1 VANAVTNPR
10 VRAAVGD
17 YLAWLGTQIPHNKL
31 LAVRQGGGPTGELRY
46 PDATYNGHTNSY
58 WAYDASTQY
67 LSPVPGWKPG
77 TGTAAQA
84 RLFLDSYNKALNDY
98 GIWLNGEFAKDFAGT
113 STLLMMPG
121 WGERPGIDNDMV
133 NGLLTDDRPA
143 YNEGLDWANLV
154 PNLPDQAHT
163 ILYTTYLDAPA
174 GIMPTVQFEDP
185 VAYVASLASLYGMRM
200 GGENTGRGTD
210 DSLTLTLT
218 RARDYRMTIVNWM
231 DEEDLEVG
239 NASSNTA
246 LVSFADLKR
255 VFDSVDLD
263 TPVPPAAAP
272 PPSPPAT
279 PLTDRTSAL
288 LGVLSVGGARYSDEA
303 AAGIKAVTI
312 NASWRS
318 AEPTNNGFS
327 ASYASQLNLKID
339 NAIAAGMQ
347 VIIDPGIHY
356 PPDWVFTLPGGTRFV
371 NQYGDTFT
379 GAADSGMNIANTV
392 TNPDVRAALA
402 GYLAWLGKQIPK
414 GKLLGIRQ
422 SGGQY
427 GQLRYPDASYNGHTN
442 SWWAY
447 DTSTQAQSPVPGWKP
462 GTGTT
467 TQAQQFLDNYNRN
480 LVNYGVWLNN
490 ELSKDFATTILLV
503 LPGFG
508 ERPGQATDLVNSR
521 LTNLKDSFNQGLD
534 WANLIPSLADPAHTV
549 VYTTWLDAP
558 DGLQNTVQLEDP
570 VHYLA
575 ALANAYGL
583 RLGGQNSAST
593 DAALS
598 VAAGRAKDLDM
609 VIFNWA
615 SESTLVTAGTS
626 TNTALTTF
634 ADLSGALG

>member
-1 VANAVTNPR
+1 
-10 VRAAVGD
+10 
-17 YLAWLGTQIPHNKL
+17 
-31 LAVRQGGGPTGELRY
+31 
-46 PDATYNGHTNSY
+46 
-58 WAYDASTQY
+58 
-67 LSPVPGWKPG
+67 
-77 TGTAAQA
+77 
-84 RLFLDSYNKALNDY
+84 
-98 GIWLNGEFAKDFAGT
+98 
-113 STLLMMPG
+113 
-121 WGERPGIDNDMV
+121 
-133 NGLLTDDRPA
+133 
-143 YNEGLDWANLV
+143 
-154 PNLPDQAHT
+154 
-163 ILYTTYLDAPA
+163 
-174 GIMPTVQFEDP
+174 
-185 VAYVASLASLYGMRM
+185 
-200 GGENTGRGTD
+200 
-210 DSLTLTLT
+210 
-218 RARDYRMTIVNWM
+218 
-231 DEEDLEVG
+231 
-239 NASSNTA
+239 
-246 LVSFADLKR
+246 
-255 VFDSVDLD
+255 
-263 TPVPPAAAP
+263 
-272 PPSPPAT
+272 
-279 PLTDRTSAL
+279 
-288 LGVLSVGGARYSDEA
+288 VLSAGGARYAEEA
-303 AAGIKAVTI
+303 AAGVKAVTI

-339 NAIAAGMQ
+339 TAIAAGMQ

-379 GAADSGMNIANTV
+379 GAPDSGMNIANTV

-402 GYLAWLGKQIPK
+402 GYLTWLGRQIPK

-447 DTSTQAQSPVPGWKP
+447 DTSSQATSPVPTWKP

-508 ERPGQATDLVNSR
+508 ERPGQATDLVNSK

-549 VYTTWLDAP
+549 VYSTWLDAP

-575 ALANAYGL
+575 ALASAYGL

-598 VAAGRAKDLDM
+598 VAASRAKALDM
-609 VIFNWA
+609 VILNWA

-634 ADLSGALG
+634 ADLGAALS